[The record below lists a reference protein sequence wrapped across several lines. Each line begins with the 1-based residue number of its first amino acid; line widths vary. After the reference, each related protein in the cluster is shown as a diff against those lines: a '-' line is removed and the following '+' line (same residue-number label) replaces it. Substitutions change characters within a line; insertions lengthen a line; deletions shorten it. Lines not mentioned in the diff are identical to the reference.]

1 LPKKGDIEWTDIIQG
16 KVSLPI
22 NKQEIDPIILS
33 ASGKPSR
40 SFAAAVDDWELK
52 VSHALRDEGDM
63 RRVTAQQRLLCKML
77 ELFLPEAVFN
87 GTALLGWNPPH
98 REDPGIVSSPVNVF
112 MKHEV
117 LGPQDIEGSVSPP
130 C

>member
-77 ELFLPEAVFN
+77 ELDAPEFAHIPSIAN
-87 GTALLGWNPPH
+87 DKGAKLLKEPTL
-98 REDPGIVSSPVNVF
+98 R
-112 MKHEV
+112 
-117 LGPQDIEGSVSPP
+117 
-130 C
+130 